1 MKKKSLIII
10 TTGLLFLDILFF
22 SSSQFMEAQ
31 APSIEKSTNK
41 IELSQKTKST
51 SQSDI
56 HIKNKKAQKIYKKNK
71 DILVLVNMDSALDD
85 YYDADLKSICNG
97 RLMASE
103 KIYDDLVKMLAAA
116 NSEGYKYWIASAWRS
131 REKQQSLVDE
141 DVRNEMQKGL
151 SYDEALQKTY
161 EETMPAGHS
170 EHETGLALDILC
182 SGNTNMDASQESEP
196 GNIWLRENCHR
207 FGFIL
212 RYPEDKSDITKIHYE
227 PWHFRYVGKEAAT
240 YMKKHDLTLEE
251 FWELL

>member
-1 MKKKSLIII
+1 MTKKSLIII
-10 TTGLLFLDILFF
+10 TAGILFLDVLFF
-22 SSSQFMEAQ
+22 SGSLSMEAQ
-31 APSIEKSTNK
+31 APSIEKIANK
-41 IELSQKTKST
+41 IEHSENAKNT

-56 HIKNKKAQKIYKKNK
+56 HLKNKKALKIYKKNK
-71 DILVLVNMDSALDD
+71 DNLVLVNIDSALDEA
-85 YYDADLKSICNG
+85 YNANLKSICNG

-103 KIYDDLVKMLAAA
+103 TIYNDLVKMLAAA
-116 NSEGYKYWIASAWRS
+116 NAEGYTYWIASAWRS
-131 REKQQSLVDE
+131 REKQQRLIDE
-141 DVRNEMQKGL
+141 DVRNEIQKGL

-182 SGNTNMDASQESEP
+182 SGNTNMDISQENEP

-212 RYPEDKSDITKIHYE
+212 RYPENKSDITKIHYE
-227 PWHFRYVGKEAAT
+227 PWHFRYVGKEAAN

-251 FWELL
+251 FLELI